1 MQPFT
6 NALFEYTLQ
15 DDKSYLLLEEI
26 SPEINSPVICIHI
39 EHGQSR
45 YWQSIVIIP
54 LLYLPIPSLS
64 FKPGGRHFN
73 CPNSFALR
81 IFNPL
86 DWFMWRENSAEP
98 YTYYLLSLFYW
109 LRQRQTYNLSNHHT
123 NKTDFLEMCRHEC
136 LYVRKRSVMRL
147 SYHKYH
153 PCLIT

>member
-1 MQPFT
+1 MPYL
-6 NALFEYTLQ
+6 NILYTMM
-15 DDKSYLLLEEI
+15 SYLLLEDI
-26 SPEINSPVICIHI
+26 SSEINSPVICIHI

-45 YWQSIVIIP
+45 YWKSIVIIP

-64 FKPGGRHFN
+64 FKPRGRHFN

-81 IFNPL
+81 IFNPVTRKL
-86 DWFMWRENSAEP
+86 CRSSL
-98 YTYYLLSLFYW
+98 THYLLSLFYW

>member
-45 YWQSIVIIP
+45 YWKSIVIIP

-64 FKPGGRHFN
+64 FKPRGRHFN

-86 DWFMWRENSAEP
+86 DWFMWRENFADLALHII
-98 YTYYLLSLFYW
+98 YYPCSIDSDKGKHIIYQITIQI
-109 LRQRQTYNLSNHHT
+109 RQIS
-123 NKTDFLEMCRHEC
+123 
-136 LYVRKRSVMRL
+136 
-147 SYHKYH
+147 
-153 PCLIT
+153 